1 MTDAAGEDIAACAG
15 LVARGD
21 ADRFLAVM
29 AASPPARDVL
39 FPIYAFNVE
48 VARAPWVPE
57 ESMIAEM
64 RLQWWRDAVDEI
76 GAHGAVRKHEV
87 VTPLAGVLDAT
98 GAAVL
103 AELVEARRWDIY
115 RAPFADAAQFDDY
128 LEKTAGGLTFVAAR
142 ALGPVEES
150 VARQVGYALGLAN
163 WFRAIPELEARGR
176 VPLVD
181 GRPGAVAELARAGLA
196 RLRAARRQRGAVSR
210 AAGQA
215 LLAGWQAEAVL
226 RQAAEAPERVKD
238 GALGQSEFARKAGL
252 MWRAMSGRW

>member
-48 VARAPWVPE
+48 VARAPWVTE

-103 AELVEARRWDIY
+103 AELVEARSQAGDR
-115 RAPFADAAQFDDY
+115 PFEMHALRRHDERFE
-128 LEKTAGGLTFVAAR
+128 LAGRPHDPCPQLV
-142 ALGPVEES
+142 VS
-150 VARQVGYALGLAN
+150 D
-163 WFRAIPELEARGR
+163 
-176 VPLVD
+176 LVD
-181 GRPGAVAELARAGLA
+181 GRGRKH
-196 RLRAARRQRGAVSR
+196 QF
-210 AAGQA
+210 
-215 LLAGWQAEAVL
+215 
-226 RQAAEAPERVKD
+226 
-238 GALGQSEFARKAGL
+238 QSQTSA
-252 MWRAMSGRW
+252 